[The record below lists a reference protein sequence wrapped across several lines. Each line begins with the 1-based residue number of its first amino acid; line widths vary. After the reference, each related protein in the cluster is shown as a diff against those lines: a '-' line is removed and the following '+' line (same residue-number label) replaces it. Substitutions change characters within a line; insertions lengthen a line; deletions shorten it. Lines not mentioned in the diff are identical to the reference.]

1 LPHFDG
7 GETAQVVTFRLA
19 DSIASEIRKRRE
31 NELATMPEARADA
44 ERRKRIEAALDAGSG
59 QCWLRDAKIAG
70 IVEDALHYFDSER
83 YRLQAWVVMPNHVHV
98 LLTLLEGHSL
108 SSIVHSWKSFTAKE
122 ANRALGREGQFWQ
135 VEYFDRFIRNEKHFV
150 AALEYIELN
159 PVKAGL
165 CAKREDWEFSSARRR
180 TPGTAGV
187 PPAKF

>member
-1 LPHFDG
+1 
-7 GETAQVVTFRLA
+7 
-19 DSIASEIRKRRE
+19 
-31 NELATMPEARADA
+31 MPEARADA